1 MYTYQRKFGSLKLRS
16 TDFWKEK
23 KKQSPTIHH
32 HNNTSPQQY
41 MTTEY
46 ITITIHHHNK
56 ISQQQY
62 ITTTLPSDLIDCN
75 VPLCLVI

>member
-23 KKQSPTIHH
+23 KTIT
-32 HNNTSPQQY
+32 NNTSPQQY

-56 ISQQQY
+56 PSQQQY